1 MLPIAGCDDTME
13 PGAVFKDC
21 ETCPEMMV
29 MPAGSFKMG
38 LKEHFISYLA
48 GAKGRDD

>member
-1 MLPIAGCDDTME
+1 
-13 PGAVFKDC
+13 
-21 ETCPEMMV
+21 MMV

-38 LKEHFISYLA
+38 LKDYFIIYLA